1 MLVRLLVVG
10 VLLAASS
17 LATGEQIYKSVD
29 ASGNVTYSSTP
40 PPGTAA
46 QAVDLPPAP
55 PPAEI
60 EAARQRERSLQEMGD
75 QMSQERQEREA
86 QLAQERQA
94 ASAAA
99 AAQQPVQ
106 PLQDGGGDT
115 DTGWWIPGYPGYG
128 PGVRPPF
135 PPGRPVR
142 PPSGG
147 DPTQPPD
154 DPVYWPREPAVPS
167 GARPRPTPLPSI
179 R

>member
-1 MLVRLLVVG
+1 MSVRLLVVG
-10 VLLAASS
+10 MLLVASPLAA
-17 LATGEQIYKSVD
+17 AEQIYKWVD

-40 PPGTAA
+40 PPGAAA
-46 QAVDLPPAP
+46 QTVDLPPAP

-60 EAARQRERSLQEMGD
+60 EAARERERSLQELGD
-75 QMSQERQEREA
+75 QMSQQRQDREA
-86 QLAQERQA
+86 QAAQERQA

-99 AAQQPVQ
+99 ALQPPAQP
-106 PLQDGGGDT
+106 PQDAGVTGDT
-115 DTGWWIPGYPGYG
+115 DWWIPGYG

-142 PPSGG
+142 PPPGS

-154 DPVYWPREPAVPS
+154 NPVYWPREPRVPP
-167 GARPRPTPLPSI
+167 GPRPMPL